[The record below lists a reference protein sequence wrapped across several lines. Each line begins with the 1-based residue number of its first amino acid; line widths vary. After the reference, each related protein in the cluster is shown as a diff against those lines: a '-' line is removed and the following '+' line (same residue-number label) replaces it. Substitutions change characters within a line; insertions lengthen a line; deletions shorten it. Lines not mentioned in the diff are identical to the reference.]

1 MAQTYKTEGIVLKR
15 WDYKERDRMLRLLT
29 RDHGKLT
36 TRAISARK
44 VTSKLAGHL
53 EPFVLADF
61 HIAKSKTID
70 IMAGSNTLAANGRLR
85 HSLHHTAI
93 ANYFSEVVDRCIDEH
108 EQDIAV
114 YEHVRNFLLWLS
126 ENNPNTLV
134 MYSALLQFFGL
145 IGYRIELYTCHS
157 CLKPITQEGSKLDL
171 QLWNVECTNC
181 SSPDQTISL
190 AADTI
195 KALRF
200 ATEHPYKTVQS
211 LKTSKQAWNEID
223 QAMRSLIRYHLA
235 RIPTSESV
243 FVALMHE
250 QPTES
255 IAPRS

>member
-70 IMAGSNTLAANGRLR
+70 IMAGSHTIEGNSRLR

-93 ANYFSEVVDRCIDEH
+93 ANYFSEVIDRCIDEY
-108 EQDIAV
+108 ENDVAV
-114 YEHVRNFLLWLS
+114 YEHVRDFFSWLG
-126 ENNPNTLV
+126 EHEPNALV
-134 MYSALLQFFGL
+134 MYSALLQLFGL
-145 IGYRIELYTCHS
+145 IGYRIELYTCHN

-171 QLWNVECTNC
+171 KLWNVECSTC
-181 SSPDQTISL
+181 SSPDQTIHLS
-190 AADTI
+190 ATTI

-200 ATEHPYKTVQS
+200 AAEHPFSTVQTLS
-211 LKTSKQAWNEID
+211 VSPENWNEID
-223 QAMRSLIRYHLA
+223 QAVRSLIRYHLA

-255 IAPRS
+255 VRPRR